1 MRFTRL
7 LGFKLFLIIAGVM
20 FVGTMIFAML
30 TLDWHTNQYLRN
42 TIASVA
48 RISDV
53 IQRSMHY
60 SMLLNRREDID
71 HIVRTVGNEPGIEAV
86 RIYNKQGVITFS
98 SNAHEIGTVVNFSD
112 KACSACHTTD
122 GTIASPTPS
131 DLTRI
136 FERDYRIIGMIT
148 PIRNEASCATADC
161 HAHPASQ
168 TVLGVLDVLMPLQD
182 LDQSLAELKYVQYTN
197 ALILVLAVTLFSGV
211 FIWLMVNIP
220 VKKLIRGTEE
230 IRRGNLDHRIRLRSN
245 DEIGTL
251 ANSFNTMTDDLR
263 KAQHELKSWAHTLEQ
278 RVQEKTEELRR
289 AQASMIQIEKMASL
303 GTLAATVA
311 HELNNPLEGV
321 LTYAKLLKR
330 KVLQSALPDE
340 LKHDFEAELTVIAD
354 ETARCGT
361 IVKNLLLFSRQMIGE
376 FREVNLVEILSQCF
390 KLINHMLKINN
401 VKFEMDVR
409 AESTS
414 LIADPSQLEQVFLA
428 IAINAVEAMPGGGT
442 LRVTVDDDRAAGFL
456 QISFS
461 DTGIGISDED
471 LPRIFEPFFTTKR
484 DGKGT
489 GLGLAVSYGI
499 IERHGGTIHVTSR
512 LHEGTTFT
520 ISLPRQPSARSGA
533 SAAGAHPPFTTST
546 TTVV

>member
-20 FVGTMIFAML
+20 LVGTMIFAAV
-30 TLDWHTNQYLRN
+30 TVNWHEKQYMQN
-42 TIASVA
+42 ATASVA

-71 HIVRTVGNEPGIEAV
+71 HIIRTVGNEPGIEAV
-86 RIYNKQGVITFS
+86 RIYNKKGVITFS
-98 SNAHEIGTVVNFSD
+98 SNVNEVGTVVNFSD
-112 KACSACHTTD
+112 KACSACHATNATT
-122 GTIASPTPS
+122 ASPTS
-131 DLTRI
+131 TDLTRI
-136 FERDYRIIGMIT
+136 FERGYRIIGMIT
-148 PIRNEASCATADC
+148 PIKNEVACATADC
-161 HAHPASQ
+161 HAHPESQ
-168 TVLGVLDVLMPLQD
+168 TVLGVLDVMMPLRD
-182 LDQSLAELKYVQYTN
+182 FDRSLAELKRVQYTN
-197 ALILVLAVTLFSGV
+197 ALILVLIVTLFAGI

-230 IRRGNLDHRIRLRSN
+230 IRSGHLEYKIRLRSN

-251 ANSFNTMTDDLR
+251 ADSFNKMTDDLQ
-263 KAQHELKSWAHTLEQ
+263 KAQEELKRWAHTLEQ

-289 AQASMIQIEKMASL
+289 AQVNMIQVEKMASL

-330 KVLQSALPDE
+330 KVHQSSLPDE
-340 LKHDFEAELTVIAD
+340 LKHDIDAELTVIAD
-354 ETARCGT
+354 ETSRCGN
-361 IVKNLLLFSRQMIGE
+361 IVKNLLLFSRQKIGE
-376 FREVNLVEILSQCF
+376 FREVNLVDVLAQSF
-390 KLINHMLKINN
+390 KLIEHMLKINN
-401 VKFEMDVR
+401 VKLEMDIR
-409 AESTS
+409 ADSTA
-414 LIADPSQLEQVFLA
+414 LIADPSQLEQAFLA

-442 LRVTVDDDRAAGFL
+442 LRVTVSEDHATQSLNIA
-456 QISFS
+456 FS
-461 DTGIGISDED
+461 DTGVGIRDED
-471 LPRIFEPFFTTKR
+471 LPHIFEPFFTTKR

-520 ISLPRQPSARSGA
+520 ISLPRQPAERPSTNSTG
-533 SAAGAHPPFTTST
+533 SLPSFMTST